1 MMRLSR
7 SLRKYRWLVFAGW
20 LLALVPAVYLALT
33 QSGNLTGGGFDVAGS
48 QSLAVHDQLED
59 LYHDQGGSSL
69 ALVAAP
75 RADASYQD
83 MNDAVA
89 QLRRIAAEVPGTT
102 EIPNPTQ
109 RPPQPDRPY
118 VLSVRLDS
126 RNTSD
131 VAKQL
136 RTKVGIKGDQPGQTA
151 NGRVRLYVIG
161 QGALSA
167 AAAANTKHDIAAAEK
182 WNLPVILIVLL
193 AVFGSLAAA
202 AIPLALGIC
211 TVVVTMGLVYLLS
224 AYTTMSVFVTSTVS
238 MFGIALAVDYSLFIL
253 MRFREELRSGR
264 QPRDAVDAAMAT
276 SGLAVVLSGM
286 TVIASL
292 TGIYVI
298 NTPALKS
305 MATGAILAVAVAMLT
320 STTLT
325 PAALATFGRAAAK
338 RSALLHWS
346 RRPESTQSKFWNR
359 WIGWVMR
366 RPWMSALAAS
376 LVLLVMAA
384 PAASM
389 VLGNSLLR
397 QFDSSHEIRAGVG
410 AAAQAL
416 GPGALG
422 PIRVLINFPDGGAA
436 SPEHSHTVGAVR
448 QRMAQAPNIVSVSPP
463 QFAEDNGS
471 ALLSAVLSV
480 DPEDM
485 KARETVGWMRA
496 ELPKVPEA
504 GTARVDVGG
513 PTALIK
519 DFDDRVSATEP
530 LVLGF
535 VALIA
540 FVMLLVSIHSV
551 FLALKGV
558 LMTLLSVAAAYGSLV
573 MVFQWG
579 WLRDLGFAQIS
590 SIDSTVPPLV
600 LAMTFGLSMDY
611 EIFLLTR
618 IRERFL
624 HSGNTRDAVAYGVST
639 SARTITSAALIMI
652 AVFVGF
658 AFAGMPLVAEIGVA
672 CAVAIAV
679 DATVVRLVM
688 VPALMAMFAQWNW
701 WLPPWLSRVLPSVDF
716 DRPLPEV
723 DLGDVVVIPDDIS
736 ALTAPSADLRMV
748 LKSAAKLKHLA
759 PDAICVT
766 DPLAFTGCGRT
777 TAAGADPAPGL
788 GPGQI
793 PHQVALREE
802 KVGVAAGPGEK
813 TGSNGHT
820 NGSAGA
826 KKPAARNGR
835 NGIAK
840 AIAGA
845 DRPVHP
851 VTLWRGRL
859 SVALD
864 ALQTDPDSGADRP
877 RFRRRSPVE
886 TTNVQLPTGDRL
898 LVPTGAETLRLKGYL
913 LMCRNSR
920 RDYAD
925 FADMVDALEPETA
938 AVVLAGMDR
947 YYCCESSRRQWIATQ
962 LVRRLA
968 DPDPCDYP
976 DDQGPDADAPADWEQ
991 IRQRCLA
998 VAVAMLEEAR

>member
-1 MMRLSR
+1 MRLSR

-264 QPRDAVDAAMAT
+264 QPREVVDAAMAT